1 MHNRLIRTATQ
12 DGSIRAAACIATEL
26 VETARHCHETSPTAT
41 AALGRAL
48 IGTMFLGL
56 NLKGE
61 DTLTV
66 RIFGNG
72 PLGGIITQADANYSV
87 RGYVQEPHVHLP
99 PTPQGKLDVGRAV
112 GKEGFIYVTKDL
124 GLKEPYTGSSPLVS
138 GEIAE
143 DFAYFLHQS
152 EQTPAVVALG
162 VLIDRDHTCI
172 AAGGYFIQA
181 FPGAKEETL
190 LELEENIREVPP
202 VTSLIADG
210 FQEVEILQ
218 KVFGDIPFEVLAEEH
233 WAFSCRCGKKRLE
246 KVLISLGPEELKDM
260 MDKEQGA
267 ALRCHFCNQ
276 QYRFSR
282 EEIGAL
288 LEEIRSY

>member
-1 MHNRLIRTATQ
+1 MHNRLIRAAAT

-26 VETARHCHETSPTAT
+26 VETARRCHETSPTAT
-41 AALGRAL
+41 AALGRTL
-48 IGTMFLGL
+48 LGTMFLGM

-72 PLGGIITQADANYSV
+72 PLGGIIAQADANCTV

-112 GKEGFIYVTKDL
+112 GKDGFIYVTKDL

-143 DFAYFLHQS
+143 DFAHFLYQS

-162 VLIDRDHTCI
+162 VLIDRDHSCL
-172 AAGGYFIQA
+172 AAGGFFIQA
-181 FPGAKEETL
+181 FPGAHEDTL
-190 LELEENIREVPP
+190 EKLEKNIEKVPP
-202 VTSLIADG
+202 VTSLIAAG
-210 FQEVEILQ
+210 FQEIEILE
-218 KVFGDIPFEVLAEEH
+218 KVLGDIPFEVLADEE
-233 WAFSCRCGKKRLE
+233 WRFSCRCGKERLE
-246 KVLISLGPEELKDM
+246 KILISLGPAELKDM
-260 MDKEQGA
+260 LEKEQGVD
-267 ALRCHFCNQ
+267 LRCHFCNK
-276 QYRFSR
+276 QYHFSR
-282 EEIGAL
+282 EEIKAL
-288 LEEIRSY
+288 LEEIRSC

>member
-1 MHNRLIRTATQ
+1 MHNRLIRAATR

-26 VETARHCHETSPTAT
+26 VETARRCHETSPTAT

-66 RIFGNG
+66 RIFGDG

-99 PTPQGKLDVGRAV
+99 PTSQGKLDVGRAV
-112 GKEGFIYVTKDL
+112 GKDGFIYVTKDL

-181 FPGAKEETL
+181 FPGAQEDTL
-190 LELEENIREVPP
+190 AQLEKNIGEVPP
-202 VTSLIADG
+202 VTNLIADG

-218 KVFGDIPFEVLAEEH
+218 KVFGNIPFEVLAEED
-233 WAFSCRCGKKRLE
+233 WRFLCRCGKERLE
-246 KVLISLGPEELKDM
+246 KILISLGPEELKDM
-260 MDKEQGA
+260 LEKEQGA
-267 ALRCHFCNQ
+267 ELRCHFCNK
-276 QYRFSR
+276 QYHFSR
-282 EEIGAL
+282 EEIEAL